1 MSLFIA
7 KLLILIVFQFCQNQK
22 GAMATLAMT
31 NIDTLLDHA
40 INDEGA
46 KVNFC
51 VLKEFL
57 TSLVGVLDVGGVEVN
72 APTLLAF
79 GDSSRCVLEA

>member
-1 MSLFIA
+1 
-7 KLLILIVFQFCQNQK
+7 
-22 GAMATLAMT
+22 MAIPLAMT
-31 NIDTLLDHA
+31 NIDTLLNHA

-72 APTLLAF
+72 APTLLAY
-79 GDSSRCVLEA
+79 GDSSRFGYKAFKLK